1 MDGLRTQKSA
11 AFIIARSSFQTAMA
25 YKDWEAVFL
34 SESFMVILII
44 IIGHTPF
51 RLRHAVLLLFL
62 SYGKPSNGENHTL
75 YYYYA

>member
-34 SESFMVILII
+34 PESFMVILMFSGQMSKNWRYGTVALKTI
-44 IIGHTPF
+44 H
-51 RLRHAVLLLFL
+51 
-62 SYGKPSNGENHTL
+62 SY
-75 YYYYA
+75 